1 MCLGTSFVV
10 NSNKMDKAIKE
21 SNKDNNIINVAKV
34 TWQNFLS
41 SNKEFRFESNLHND
55 QLVF

>member
-1 MCLGTSFVV
+1 MINNPSQFV
-10 NSNKMDKAIKE
+10 IY
-21 SNKDNNIINVAKV
+21 NIITVAKV

-41 SNKEFRFESNLHND
+41 SNKEFRFESNLHTD